1 MKSLEDPT
9 RAASFFT
16 IPQMLSI
23 ILFIAIGI
31 QQIFNHQKDDLCDIE
46 EKKLRILLVGKTGVG
61 KSATGNTI
69 LGKNVFKSSM
79 SFASVT
85 GQCEKS
91 HAVVNG
97 RSVTVIDSPG
107 LIDTK
112 LSEDETIRRIK
123 RCIPLSA
130 PGPHVFLVVI
140 QLGRFTEEEAK
151 AVKIMQAIFGK
162 EVSTYSMVL
171 FTHGDQL
178 KDTNILELLSESPE
192 LVKLIKTC
200 NGRYHVFDNLDKN
213 PNQVIQ
219 LLDQIDQLV
228 TANDGQHYS
237 SEMLERVE
245 RAIEEEKQR
254 ILKETLEQKIKEIE
268 YLKAKL
274 TTDRLEEEIKRLNK
288 KYDDDARYRAEICD
302 CVLMPFYRSF
312 DMVKSGLEFIR
323 NTVGL

>member
-1 MKSLEDPT
+1 MEYKIIVFFCLCTEDELT
-9 RAASFFT
+9 
-16 IPQMLSI
+16 
-23 ILFIAIGI
+23 
-31 QQIFNHQKDDLCDIE
+31 
-46 EKKLRILLVGKTGVG
+46 KKTFRILLVGKTGVG

-69 LGKNVFKSSM
+69 LGKNVFKSSV
-79 SFASVT
+79 SFSSVT

-91 HAVVNG
+91 HAIVNG

-107 LIDTK
+107 LFDTN

-140 QLGRFTEEEAK
+140 QLGRFTKEEEK
-151 AVKIMQAIFGK
+151 AVEIIQEIFGK
-162 EVSTYSMVL
+162 EVSTYTMVL

-178 KDTNILELLSESPE
+178 EGTNILEHLRESPE

-200 NGRYHVFDNLDKN
+200 NGRYHVIDNLDKN
-213 PNQVIQ
+213 PDQVIQ
-219 LLDQIDQLV
+219 LLDRIDQLV
-228 TANDGQHYS
+228 AENDGQYYS
-237 SEMLERVE
+237 SEMLEMVE
-245 RAIEEEKQR
+245 RAIEKEKQR

-274 TTDRLEEEIKRLNK
+274 TAERLEEEIKRVNK

-302 CVLMPFYRSF
+302 CVLMPFYRSI
-312 DMVKSGLEFIR
+312 DMVKRGLEFIR
-323 NTVGL
+323 NTIGL